1 MVRAADVNP
10 PDGFDPERWRIIT
23 REFVRRGLRAPG
35 PAVRLPDP
43 KEPKQPFRTAIL
55 LRGICSWHDDETF
68 RDLEFKLPNKQIKV
82 IRYSYNGPDKP
93 QYEHLDTIQSLT
105 TLCGHLRDHV
115 QDISPSQR
123 PFFIAHSF
131 GGNVVANF
139 ICSPDFPST
148 QAKPLI
154 FLLAS
159 PVRPPFP
166 SIRIF
171 HPTLQQDVDYRLKR
185 YNTEGLTQRADVVV
199 IRCTAG
205 DPISPKQTA
214 WIGDPGTPGGP
225 LEDKQ
230 VPAKHLDICNHK
242 EAVQTILAYLFPTF
256 SQRSATPTFP

>member
-10 PDGFDPERWRIIT
+10 PDGFDTERWRIIT
-23 REFVRRGLRAPG
+23 QEFVRRGLRAPG